1 MKSLIINDFSNPT
14 FVEFMKNNPNK
25 VAFTAISDDK
35 VLLDYNGNKPHD
47 LMSVFK
53 ITVAVE
59 FSR

>member
-1 MKSLIINDFSNPT
+1 MNDYSNPT
-14 FVEFMKNNPNK
+14 FVEFMDKNPDK

-35 VLLDYNGNKPHD
+35 VLIDFNGAIPHD

-53 ITVAVE
+53 ITVAIE